1 MIEHLPAY
9 VPAVFL
15 AAVFFTVA
23 VFWLA
28 VLRSTAGERL
38 KRLVIAIVPLWML
51 IQAGFAFWGLYQ
63 TGPDEVPL
71 IVFLGPLPA
80 LLFFAVL
87 FAVAR
92 HSLVAQLPLKVLT
105 FIHIVRIPV
114 ELVLHWLYEGRMI
127 PEVMTYSGANFDIL
141 SGITAP
147 VILVLAFR
155 GGVVNRGLLIA
166 WNVAALVLVL
176 TIVTIAILSFPG
188 PMQQLSPDLPNRAVA
203 LFPYVWLPS
212 VIVPI
217 VIFSHAASLY
227 KLLTN
232 NLK

>member
-1 MIEHLPAY
+1 MIEHLPVY

-15 AAVFFTVA
+15 AAVFLTVV

-28 VLRSTAGERL
+28 VIRSTADERL
-38 KRLVIAIVPLWML
+38 KRFVIAIVPLWML
-51 IQAGFAFWGLYQ
+51 IQAGFAFVGLYQ
-63 TGPDEVPL
+63 TSADEVPL
-71 IVFLGPLPA
+71 IIFFGPLPA
-80 LLFFAVL
+80 LIFFAIL
-87 FAVAR
+87 FAIAR
-92 HSLVAQLPLKVLT
+92 HSLVAGLPMKLLT
-105 FIHIVRIPV
+105 MIHVVRVPV
-114 ELVLHWLYEGRMI
+114 ELVLHWLFEGRLV
-127 PEVMTYSGANFDIL
+127 PEVMTFSGANFDIL
-141 SGITAP
+141 SGLTAP
-147 VILVLAFR
+147 IVFLLAFR
-155 GGVVNRGLLIA
+155 HGTVNRSLLVA
-166 WNVAALVLVL
+166 WNIAALVLVL

-188 PMQQLSPDLPNRAVA
+188 PLQQLSPGLPNRAVA